1 MGKRRAD
8 TITMSD
14 ATLSVLAVTGF
25 AVACFLSGYLA
36 GRDCGSRKGRDAE
49 WCRQY
54 FERIEREKARRRANG
69 QFKSN
74 AEKSSNNQS
83 NLL

>member
-1 MGKRRAD
+1 MGEGRTYTLAMND
-8 TITMSD
+8 E
-14 ATLSVLAVTGF
+14 TLSVLAVTGF

-54 FERIEREKARRRANG
+54 FERLEREKARRRANG